1 MVKVNSN
8 YTTDTKSVLD
18 KWKTDFEDL
27 HNKPSQI
34 DNYDIRFYQEIL
46 QQKTFLEQPLYL
58 NFEISNDPLNKP
70 IMYDEVEKVL
80 NKLKSNKLAGWDNI
94 PYEVIKN
101 KSIYLLLVKYFQKC
115 FDSSFVPSIWLK
127 SVVSPIPKSGTK
139 DPHTPLN
146 YRGISLLS
154 CLSKVTL
161 LY

>member
-1 MVKVNSN
+1 
-8 YTTDTKSVLD
+8 
-18 KWKTDFEDL
+18 
-27 HNKPSQI
+27 
-34 DNYDIRFYQEIL
+34 
-46 QQKTFLEQPLYL
+46 
-58 NFEISNDPLNKP
+58 
-70 IMYDEVEKVL
+70 MYDEVEKVL

-146 YRGISLLS
+146 YGVCGISLLS